1 MAELPDEVR
10 AFVAEKGDDGVDRG
24 LRTLP
29 ASELG
34 DGDVVVKVAYSS
46 VNYKDALATIPKGQ
60 VARISPL
67 VPGID
72 LAGTTDGGDEVL
84 AHGYDI
90 GVAHHGGYAEYA
102 RLPSDW
108 IVPLPDGMSAKQAMA
123 IGTAGF
129 TAALAV
135 ARLER
140 HGVKPGDGPVLV
152 TGATGGVGS
161 TAVSI
166 LAARGFE
173 VAASTGKDAREYL
186 ESLGAS
192 EVLGRDD
199 IAGDGKPL
207 GKQRWA
213 ACVDSVGGGPL
224 AAILPQIRY
233 GGAVAAT
240 GLTAGI
246 KLDLTVMPFILRSV
260 ALLGIDSVLCEMEE
274 RADIWRR
281 LADDLRP
288 PHLDDTIARE
298 IGLDELEP
306 ALDSILKG
314 GLTGRTVVRI

>member
-10 AFVAEKGDDGVDRG
+10 AFVAEKGEDGVDRG

-29 ASELG
+29 SSELG
-34 DGDVVVKVAYSS
+34 EGDVVVKVAYSS

-60 VARISPL
+60 VA
-67 VPGID
+67 GID
-72 LAGTTDGGDEVL
+72 LAGTTADGDEVL

-90 GVAHHGGYAEYA
+90 GVAHNGGYAEYA
-102 RLPSDW
+102 RLPSEW
-108 IVPLPDGMSAKQAMA
+108 IVPLPEGMSAKQAMA

-140 HGVKPGDGPVLV
+140 HGVEPGDGPVLV

-173 VAASTGKDAREYL
+173 VVASTGKDAREYL
-186 ESLGAS
+186 ESLGAA
-192 EVLGRDD
+192 EIVGRDD

-213 ACVDSVGGGPL
+213 ACVDSVGGEPL
-224 AAILPQIRY
+224 AAILPQMRY

-260 ALLGIDSVLCEMEE
+260 SLLGIDSVACEMDE
-274 RADIWRR
+274 RAEIWRR

-288 PHLDDTIARE
+288 PQLDDTIARE
-298 IGLDELEP
+298 IGLDEIEP
-306 ALDSILKG
+306 ALDAILKG